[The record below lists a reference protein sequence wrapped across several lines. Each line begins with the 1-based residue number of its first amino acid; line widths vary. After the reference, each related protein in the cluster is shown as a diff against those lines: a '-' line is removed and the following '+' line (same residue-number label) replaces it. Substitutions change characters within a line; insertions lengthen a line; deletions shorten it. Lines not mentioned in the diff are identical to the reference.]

1 MITTYQLG
9 WYRKLTPGPG
19 RRARI
24 GAEMFQHDQLDEMVT
39 KAKGLLD
46 EGFEVRI
53 LPIATATV
61 QP

>member
-1 MITTYQLG
+1 MITTTYQLG

-24 GAEMFQHDQLDEMVT
+24 GAEMFQHDQFDAVVA
-39 KAKGLLD
+39 KAKSLLD

-53 LPIATATV
+53 LPIATV
-61 QP
+61 QL

>member
-1 MITTYQLG
+1 MITTTYQLG
-9 WYRKLTPGPG
+9 WYVKRTPGPG
-19 RRARI
+19 RRAHV
-24 GAEMFQHDQLDEMVT
+24 GTEMFQHAQFDEMVA

-53 LPIATATV
+53 LPITTV

>member
-1 MITTYQLG
+1 MITTTYQLG
-9 WYRKLTPGPG
+9 WYPKLLPGPG

-24 GAEMFQHDQLDEMVT
+24 GVEMFQHDQFDEMVT
-39 KAKGLLD
+39 KTKGLLD

-53 LPIATATV
+53 LPIATV

>member
-1 MITTYQLG
+1 MITTTYQLG

-24 GAEMFQHDQLDEMVT
+24 GTEVFQMDQFDAVVI
-39 KAKGLLD
+39 KAKSLLD

-53 LPIATATV
+53 LPIATV